1 MDVPC
6 AVKYELALRSIE
18 LQDDEI
24 AGPNTINTFLDNELE
39 LSSVILE

>member
-24 AGPNTINTFLDNELE
+24 AGPDTSNIFLDNT
-39 LSSVILE
+39 S